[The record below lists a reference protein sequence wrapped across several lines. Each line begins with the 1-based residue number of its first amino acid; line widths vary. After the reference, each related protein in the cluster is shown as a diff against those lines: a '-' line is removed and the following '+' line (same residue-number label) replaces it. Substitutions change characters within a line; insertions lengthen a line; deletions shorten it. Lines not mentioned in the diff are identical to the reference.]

1 MSQDRT
7 AWAPGPPLL
16 LGAIV
21 RVEGELACAEGDDL
35 DKNPYQLGSDLHEQW
50 RIGWLT
56 IWVRPADTP

>member
-7 AWAPGPPLL
+7 VRAPEPPLL

-35 DKNPYQLGSDLHEQW
+35 DKNPYQAGSELHEHW

-56 IWVRPADTP
+56 IWARLAETP